1 MISHCDEGALIY
13 RNYLRPCHSF
23 GVILSAALCH
33 RVWLLFVS
41 MPTIH
46 FVNGKDRIVL
56 PQAPVVTVQ
65 QMVAEIAEVLVS
77 INSNAD
83 KVGDL
88 ELAVYN
94 HQNWTPLQDKEATL
108 ESLNLSENSIIGYS
122 FDSKFSFEPLRD
134 YNELPED
141 LC

>member
-1 MISHCDEGALIY
+1 
-13 RNYLRPCHSF
+13 
-23 GVILSAALCH
+23 
-33 RVWLLFVS
+33 

-77 INSNAD
+77 INSDAD

-108 ESLNLSENSIIGYS
+108 ESLDLSENSIIGYS